1 MTIDTWVAL
10 ATLVTLFTGFYGLSR
25 RDSMRLREEMH
36 RGFAAQRTEVRDE
49 VGRLDRKI
57 ERLGERVGRLGER
70 VGRLDERVA
79 RLDERMGRLE
89 HTVGRLGER
98 VERLDDR
105 VYGLAVRLQPA
116 LDAPPGD

>member
-25 RDSMRLREEMH
+25 RDSTRLREEM
-36 RGFAAQRTEVRDE
+36 RSEFAAQRGELRHE
-49 VGRLDRKI
+49 VGRLDDKI
-57 ERLGERVGRLGER
+57 
-70 VGRLDERVA
+70 
-79 RLDERMGRLE
+79 
-89 HTVGRLGER
+89 
-98 VERLDDR
+98 ERLDDR